1 MKTAISILAIA
12 AVAGTASAAVDGS
25 NIPADAMSGGLPL
38 LAVQDSAT
46 GFGNAPGGGQD
57 SAGGSE
63 LNAVWG
69 TIDGGVLKMSVT
81 GNLEGNFNKM
91 WIFFDGVAGGLNNIP
106 VRPDGDPD
114 RLNDGG
120 FGEINNLGVTFDAGF
135 EADHGMRLEIGGGFA
150 GIRAFD
156 LLDNTAGDV
165 WTNGGPGDLP
175 IVGGVGGFGTTI
187 GWDNSNAAGVDDVSA
202 ADALTATSG
211 WEFEID
217 LATFFGSG
225 VSEVK
230 ASIFITNGGGDFFS
244 NQILGGIAGANAGGS
259 PDFSAIGG
267 DQFVTIVPTP
277 ASAALLGLGALAGV
291 RRRR

>member
-12 AVAGTASAAVDGS
+12 ALAGTASAAVDGS
-25 NIPADAMSGGLPL
+25 NIPADAMAGGLPL

-46 GFGNAPGGGQD
+46 GFGNATGGGQD

-69 TIDGGVLKMSVT
+69 TIDSGVLKMSIT

-91 WIFFDGVAGGLNNIP
+91 WIFFDGVAGGLNSIP
-106 VRPDGDPD
+106 TGGTIA
-114 RLNDGG
+114 DGG

-135 EADHGMRLEIGGGFA
+135 EADHGMRLEIGAGFA

-165 WTNGGPGDLP
+165 WTNGGAGDLP
-175 IVGGVGGFGTTI
+175 IVGGVGGFGTTV
-187 GWDNSNAAGVDDVSA
+187 GWDNSNTAGVDDVSA

-217 LATFFGSG
+217 LATFFGSA

-244 NQILGGIAGANAGGS
+244 NQVLGGIAGGNAGGS
-259 PDFSAIGG
+259 PDFSGIAG

>member
-12 AVAGTASAAVDGS
+12 ALAGTASAAVDGS
-25 NIPADAMSGGLPL
+25 NIPADAMAGGLPL

-46 GFGNAPGGGQD
+46 GFGNATGGGQD

-69 TIDGGVLKMSVT
+69 TIDSGVLKMSIT

-120 FGEINNLGVTFDAGF
+120 FGEINNLGVTFDSGF
-135 EADHGMRLEIGGGFA
+135 EADHGMRLELGGTFL

-156 LLDNTAGDV
+156 ILDNTAGDV
-165 WTNGGPGDLP
+165 WTAGGTGDLP
-175 IVGGVGGFGTTI
+175 LANAAGGFGVTT
-187 GWDNSNAAGVDDVSA
+187 GWDNSNTAGVDDVSA

-217 LATFFGSG
+217 LATFFGSA

-230 ASIFITNGGGDFFS
+230 ASIFITSGDGGFFS
-244 NQILGGIAGANAGGS
+244 NQILGGIAGGNAGGS
-259 PDFSAIGG
+259 PDFSQIGG